1 MILPNKIIATN
12 KSLLVLGAKVLKLLD
27 NPTTV
32 SRLWEISKVRLNLN
46 SFQYFVL
53 TLDFLYSIS
62 AIEYKNNRI
71 IKSPPA
77 APPPLRPPPPF
88 S

>member
-12 KSLLVLGAKVLKLLD
+12 KSLLGLGARVLKLLD

-71 IKSPPA
+71 IKRNKDA
-77 APPPLRPPPPF
+77 I
-88 S
+88 